1 MRIGLVVTAVGA
13 LLCCGATASLA
24 QSFPSKPIELVSA
37 TGAGGGSDLVCR
49 MVADIIGKEKLLP
62 QPVMVVNKPGGGG
75 AMGQTYVSARRGDP
89 YVFLL
94 AATNLVAAPIRT
106 GLDIGVDKF
115 IPLGAIGFDLNAI
128 SVAEGSPYRTLKDLV
143 EAARQKPKTI
153 SVGTTSPGGG
163 AHSMMYRLQKLTG
176 AQFNIVSCKSGAET
190 VTATLGGHIQATAEN
205 LGEVLPHWETKKL
218 RLLGVPAGKRLAG
231 LPNVPT
237 LKEQGYDIQAGAM
250 RGFVSPA
257 GIPREAAK
265 TLENTLARVHKSAA
279 WRDYLA
285 KNMYEDVYMNGEEF
299 AKWLAAQHTEMLQF
313 LTETGLAQKK

>member
-49 MVADIIGKEKLLP
+49 MVADIIAKEKLLP

-128 SVAEGSPYRTLKDLV
+128 SVAACLCCPKLFKRSPAKRPRSCSICCRMVACCSFTSLAA
-143 EAARQKPKTI
+143 AARPSTR
-153 SVGTTSPGGG
+153 P
-163 AHSMMYRLQKLTG
+163 
-176 AQFNIVSCKSGAET
+176 C
-190 VTATLGGHIQATAEN
+190 
-205 LGEVLPHWETKKL
+205 
-218 RLLGVPAGKRLAG
+218 
-231 LPNVPT
+231 
-237 LKEQGYDIQAGAM
+237 
-250 RGFVSPA
+250 
-257 GIPREAAK
+257 
-265 TLENTLARVHKSAA
+265 
-279 WRDYLA
+279 
-285 KNMYEDVYMNGEEF
+285 
-299 AKWLAAQHTEMLQF
+299 
-313 LTETGLAQKK
+313 